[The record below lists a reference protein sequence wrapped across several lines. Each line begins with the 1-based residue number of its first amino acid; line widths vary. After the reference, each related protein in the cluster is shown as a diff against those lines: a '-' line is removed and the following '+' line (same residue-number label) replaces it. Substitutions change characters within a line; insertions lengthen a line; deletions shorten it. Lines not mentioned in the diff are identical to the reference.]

1 MALVVAFLNTKGG
14 VGKSTLAAHFAI
26 ELFDR
31 GIATSL
37 VDADPQGTAINHV
50 RAAEPSLNCRTA
62 TELEQIDTA
71 IDELA
76 AYHQVIVL
84 DSPGKTGEAVT
95 VVSFL
100 CDVAI
105 IPLQPSTADV
115 LASTPVLGLIKAS
128 QRSRGG
134 KPQPWIV
141 LNLTR
146 KRDVV
151 AKSYREEHQDRSTI
165 PIADTQIRRLDDY
178 RDAYGLAS
186 VATRNTIDP
195 NGAGLDIRNLIDEVL
210 GEHLAKLASP
220 TVRIANG

>member
-50 RAAEPSLNCRTA
+50 QSAEPDLRCQTA
-62 TELEQIDTA
+62 TKLEQIDAA
-71 IDELA
+71 IEELSA
-76 AYHQVIVL
+76 HHQVVVL

-95 VVSFL
+95 VISFL

-115 LASTPVLGLIKAS
+115 LASSPVLGLIKAS

-134 KPQPWIV
+134 KPLPWIV

-146 KRDVV
+146 KNDVV
-151 AKSYREEHQDRSTI
+151 AKRYRHDHQERSTI
-165 PIADTQIRRLDDY
+165 PIAKTQIRRLDDY
-178 RDAYGLAS
+178 RDAYGLAT
-186 VATRNTIDP
+186 VATRQKADSY
-195 NGAGLDIRNLIDEVL
+195 GAGTDIRNLIDEVL
-210 GEHLAKLASP
+210 GQQLVEL
-220 TVRIANG
+220 TVSTMRTVNG